1 MLNRLTLL
9 KHAPV
14 SSPLAK
20 PRPLPHRAA
29 RGSPLRHAVD
39 AVATGIRWWWS
50 RRMARCSCDAAGSL
64 VTLSLWVTPKKISH
78 IWAIYWFKLTHI
90 LDIYN
95 ILKIILD
102 GGDDITLGWHLFF
115 RPFTTAVLTIGP
127 RVAPNHWL
135 PAPLAPLAQQQL
147 PQSEASCGQGHRTT
161 QTHSSYL
168 VVGQNFL
175 SIGKRYS
182 RLIQWHLGED
192 AISPG
197 REPMWESHPRVNPLE
212 IGNWMILYL
221 YYI

>member
-115 RPFTTAVLTIGP
+115 RLSP
-127 RVAPNHWL
+127 
-135 PAPLAPLAQQQL
+135 PLSWQLAHASLQITGFQL
-147 PQSEASCGQGHRTT
+147 PLCRL
-161 QTHSSYL
+161 HSSSCRS
-168 VVGQNFL
+168 Q
-175 SIGKRYS
+175 R
-182 RLIQWHLGED
+182 
-192 AISPG
+192 
-197 REPMWESHPRVNPLE
+197 HPAAKGIAQHKHTVATQ
-212 IGNWMILYL
+212 
-221 YYI
+221 